1 MKQQGVAHRLNP
13 PAMAALAPPI
23 AESRLGG
30 KDPMIRFIVNLLME
44 PGG

>member
-13 PAMAALAPPI
+13 PAVTALAPPI
-23 AESRLGG
+23 AESALRG
-30 KDPMIRFIVNLLME
+30 KDPMIRFIINFLAE